1 MGTIQR
7 RVRLPIDIGAELK
20 IKVIRLNQ
28 KGSKKT
34 TVRDY
39 IVADLLRVNNSIPE
53 KPIDLSEGTLCQL
66 EIPTAINDRLRDSAE
81 KLNTTIE
88 EYTVRLIYTNL
99 KNK

>member
-28 KGSKKT
+28 KSSKKT

-39 IVADLLRVNNSIPE
+39 IVTDLLRVNNSIPKE
-53 KPIDLSEGTLCQL
+53 PIDLSESTLHQL
-66 EIPTAINDRLRDSAE
+66 EIPRAINDRLRESAD
-81 KLNTTIE
+81 KLGTTIE
-88 EYTVRLIYTNL
+88 EYTVRLIYANL

>member
-28 KGSKKT
+28 KSSKKT

-39 IVADLLRVNNSIPE
+39 IVTDLLRVNNSVPD
-53 KPIDLSEGTLCQL
+53 KPIDISEGTLHQL
-66 EIPTAINDRLRDSAE
+66 EIPKPINDRLRESAD
-81 KLNTTIE
+81 KIGTTIE
-88 EYTVRLIYTNL
+88 EYTVRLIYANL